1 MQSILLLWSECD
13 VKSNIRRKESSM
25 LNHARNVFGVLLLV
39 IVFALALLLTTNQ
52 FVGVYEAVAL
62 SPNESLA
69 AGLVAGGTILLC
81 VLFPGAR
88 HAGKVF
94 AGLSALTV
102 VAVATNAAIPL
113 GLIPNAPLGW
123 RNAILIAA
131 SLPIALGLWM
141 SREMLLSA
149 LSTLTPTLTPTP
161 TLPATPARAALEDSS
176 EESIRMKISIPQI
189 ASRVGVDTDSESDSD
204 TDSVP
209 DSVPLDVLYETLSA
223 LKYARGN
230 VAAAAKRMN
239 MSRTGVNKRV
249 RMLYGIDPDRVA
261 ADVPEWVDR
270 NYGARVS

>member
-1 MQSILLLWSECD
+1 
-13 VKSNIRRKESSM
+13 M
-25 LNHARNVFGVLLLV
+25 LNHVRNVFGVLLLF

-149 LSTLTPTLTPTP
+149 VSRLTPTLTPTP

>member
-1 MQSILLLWSECD
+1 
-13 VKSNIRRKESSM
+13 M
-25 LNHARNVFGVLLLV
+25 LNHVRNVFGVLLLF

-131 SLPIALGLWM
+131 SLPVALGLWM

-149 LSTLTPTLTPTP
+149 VSTLTPTPTPTLTPTLPPPP
-161 TLPATPARAALEDSS
+161 TRADLPPPPASADLA
-176 EESIRMKISIPQI
+176 ESLRMKISIPQI

>member
-1 MQSILLLWSECD
+1 
-13 VKSNIRRKESSM
+13 M
-25 LNHARNVFGVLLLV
+25 LNHVRNVFGVLLLF
-39 IVFALALLLTTNQ
+39 IVFALALLLTTDQ

-123 RNAILIAA
+123 RSAILIAA

-149 LSTLTPTLTPTP
+149 VSTLTPTPTPTP
-161 TLPATPARAALEDSS
+161 TLPATPARAALEDSPP
-176 EESIRMKISIPQI
+176 ESVRMKISIPQI
-189 ASRVGVDTDSESDSD
+189 ASRVSVDTDSASDSDTDSESDSVPD
-204 TDSVP
+204 T

-249 RMLYGIDPDRVA
+249 RMLYGIDPDRVT